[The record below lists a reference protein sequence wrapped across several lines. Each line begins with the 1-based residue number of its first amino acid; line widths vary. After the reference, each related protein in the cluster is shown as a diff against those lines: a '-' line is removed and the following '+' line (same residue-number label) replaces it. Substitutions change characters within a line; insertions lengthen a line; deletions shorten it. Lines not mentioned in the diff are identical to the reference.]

1 MNRRNTLIL
10 KKAQYVQ
17 TVTNVE
23 GFRQANS
30 NSKRNARSLNYSLSH
45 HFSQHIPLFKSHS
58 PSMLRER
65 FLCCDNSRTRELL
78 WHCKNSERGEFCE
91 FELTQHASL
100 ISWHKMSIAMWQL
113 NATRLSSQSSKKRDT
128 TSLDQFAQRL
138 QERGYRRCARNL
150 QKTCLHFLPT
160 HRQRCSKQ
168 CFLGSHTSISLSL
181 GEESPSNR
189 RAVSSAIMWRPIK
202 AHAFTVSAGMQ
213 GPSSTNSEDHRFFLK
228 EEEELAM
235 RPILPR
241 NISMRGSCV

>member
-78 WHCKNSERGEFCE
+78 WHCENSERGEFCE

-113 NATRLSSQSSKKRDT
+113 NATRPSSQSSKKRDT

-150 QKTCLHFLPT
+150 QKETCLHFLPT

-168 CFLGSHTSISLSL
+168 CFLGSHTSTYLSALEKSHRPTEGHSPQPSCGDRSRHMLSL
-181 GEESPSNR
+181 FRLGC
-189 RAVSSAIMWRPIK
+189 RARVLPTLRTIGSS
-202 AHAFTVSAGMQ
+202 
-213 GPSSTNSEDHRFFLK
+213 
-228 EEEELAM
+228 
-235 RPILPR
+235 
-241 NISMRGSCV
+241 

>member
-78 WHCKNSERGEFCE
+78 WHCENSERGEFCE
-91 FELTQHASL
+91 FELTQHASV
-100 ISWHKMSIAMWQL
+100 ISWHKKAIAMWQL
-113 NATRLSSQSSKKRDT
+113 NATRPSSQSCKKRDT

-138 QERGYRRCARNL
+138 QERGYRRCGRNL
-150 QKTCLHFLPT
+150 QKETCLHFLPT

-168 CFLGSHTSISLSL
+168 CFWAAIPPYLSGYEKSHRPTEGHSPQPSCGDRSRHMLSL
-181 GEESPSNR
+181 FRLGC
-189 RAVSSAIMWRPIK
+189 RARV
-202 AHAFTVSAGMQ
+202 
-213 GPSSTNSEDHRFFLK
+213 
-228 EEEELAM
+228 
-235 RPILPR
+235 LPTH
-241 NISMRGSCV
+241 

>member
-78 WHCKNSERGEFCE
+78 WHCENSERGEFCE

-113 NATRLSSQSSKKRDT
+113 NATRPSSQSSKKRDT

-150 QKTCLHFLPT
+150 QKETCLHFLPT
-160 HRQRCSKQ
+160 FANAAPNSVFWAAIPPHISQLWRRVTVQPKGILLSHHVETDQ
-168 CFLGSHTSISLSL
+168 GTCFHCFG
-181 GEESPSNR
+181 
-189 RAVSSAIMWRPIK
+189 WD
-202 AHAFTVSAGMQ
+202 AGPEFYQ
-213 GPSSTNSEDHRFFLK
+213 L
-228 EEEELAM
+228 
-235 RPILPR
+235 
-241 NISMRGSCV
+241 

>member
-78 WHCKNSERGEFCE
+78 WHCENSERGEFCE
-91 FELTQHASL
+91 FELTQHASV
-100 ISWHKMSIAMWQL
+100 ISWHKKAIAMGQL
-113 NATRLSSQSSKKRDT
+113 NATRPSSQSCKKRDT

-138 QERGYRRCARNL
+138 QERGYRRCGRNL
-150 QKTCLHFLPT
+150 QKETCLHFLPT

-168 CFLGSHTSISLSL
+168 CFWAAISLSS

-189 RAVSSAIMWRPIK
+189 RAVSSAIMWRSIK

-213 GPSSTNSEDHRFFLK
+213 GPSSTNSLRTK
-228 EEEELAM
+228 
-235 RPILPR
+235 
-241 NISMRGSCV
+241 GSS